1 MTASSSTHPAGHSRP
16 RTIGEWKRIPDFDA
30 RTTALSVKNEIRRNL
45 LRAIERAEPLFP
57 GVHGYEDTVIPQI
70 VNALLSRHNFILLGL
85 RGQAKSRILRGL
97 IQLLDPEIPV
107 IAGCE
112 INDNPLRPICR
123 SCRERLAAE
132 GDNTPIAW
140 LPRDQRY
147 VEKLATPDVTI
158 ADIIGDV
165 DPIRAAR
172 GGRDLS
178 DELTIHYGLLPR
190 ANRGIFAINELP
202 DLAGK
207 IQVGLF
213 NIMQEGD
220 IQIKGYPLRLPLDV
234 LLVFTANP
242 EDYTARGKI
251 ITPLKDRLGAEIRT
265 HYPTTVEEGMTITN
279 QEAWTERDTDIKVSV
294 PEYLREVIEEIAFQA
309 REDKRVDRRSGV
321 SQRLPITTLE
331 SVVSSAEQRAA
342 RIGESHAVARIADIY
357 AALPA
362 ITGKLELEYEGELKG
377 AETIA
382 RELIRAAVGK
392 IFSRH
397 FADVNF
403 QQVVQWFE
411 VGGEL
416 KIPDLV
422 ATNQRFRQLC
432 QIQGLMEQISKLGV
446 TNRKDEA
453 AAAAAAE
460 MILEGLWAHR
470 RIGRSEERGFYA
482 EKPQRPAEPRERD
495 YPSRPRRGGYN

>member
-1 MTASSSTHPAGHSRP
+1 MTASSLLNPSGQPKPTTLGQ
-16 RTIGEWKRIPDFDA
+16 WKRIPDYDA
-30 RTTALSVKNEIRRNL
+30 SSTSLSVKNEIRRNL
-45 LRAIERAEPLFP
+45 LRRIERNENLFP
-57 GVHGYEDTVIPQI
+57 GVHGYEDSVVPQI

-97 IQLLDPEIPV
+97 VQLLDPEIPV

-112 INDNPLRPICR
+112 INDHPLRAICR
-123 SCRERLAAE
+123 SCRERVAAE
-132 GDNTPIAW
+132 GDNTPISW
-140 LPRDQRY
+140 MPRDQRY

-190 ANRGIFAINELP
+190 ANRGIFAVNELP

-251 ITPLKDRLGAEIRT
+251 ITPLKDRIGAEIRT
-265 HYPTTVEEGMTITN
+265 HYPSTVQEGITITA
-279 QEAWTERDTDIKVSV
+279 QEAWTDRSDAIKVEV
-294 PEYLREVIEEIAFQA
+294 PDYLREVVEETAFQA
-309 REDKRVDRRSGV
+309 RDDKRVDKRSGV
-321 SQRLPITTLE
+321 SQRLPISALE
-331 SVVSSAEQRAA
+331 NLVSSAEQRAA
-342 RIGESHAVARIADIY
+342 RTGETRAVARVADLY
-357 AALPA
+357 ASLPS

-382 RELIRAAVGK
+382 RELIRAAVGRV
-392 IFSRH
+392 FSKH
-397 FADVNF
+397 FSDVNF
-403 QQVVQWFE
+403 QPVIQWFE
-411 VGGEL
+411 LGGEL
-416 KIPDLV
+416 KVPDIIS
-422 ATNQRFRQLC
+422 TSQRYWQLAN
-432 QIQGLMEQISKLGV
+432 IQGLLEHIDKLGAGD
-446 TNRKDEA
+446 RKDEA
-453 AAAAAAE
+453 NAAAAAE

-482 EKPQRPAEPRERD
+482 EKPQRPSEPRET
-495 YPSRPRRGGYN
+495 PSRQRRGYN